1 MIYIYR
7 KTLKTDK
14 LEKID
19 NFVSG
24 SWIILD
30 NPTQNEL
37 LEIKGK
43 FNLKKKYLLDALD
56 DEEIP
61 RLEIDKKNLYIFT
74 KAPIKTKKGFYIT
87 TILFIITPNTLIVV
101 SKKAL
106 LILKE
111 FIEEKIKFYTSQ
123 RTKFL
128 FLMILKINNDFKKV
142 VKFIFKKVN
151 ILNKKIITANPIYII
166 KISRIEILLSDL
178 LANLLSMNK
187 IYETLLKKEYLEFLQ
202 EEKNIVDDL
211 SLSTAEILEF
221 LKSNLKRV
229 QTLKNNYL
237 AILNHQTNQKI
248 QNLTI
253 ITIILFI
260 PTIIFSLYG
269 MNIKLPLQEN
279 DQALYIILFLSSLLM
294 IMTFF
299 IFNKKLK

>member
-37 LEIKGK
+37 LEIKEK

-74 KAPIKTKKGFYIT
+74 KAPIKTRKGFYIT
-87 TILFIITPNTLIVV
+87 TILFIITPNALIVV

-142 VKFIFKKVN
+142 VKFILKKVN
-151 ILNKKIITANPIYII
+151 ILNKKIITADPIYII

-279 DQALYIILFLSSLLM
+279 DQALYIILFLSLLLM
-294 IMTFF
+294 IIAFF

>member
-37 LEIKGK
+37 LEIKEK
-43 FNLKKKYLLDALD
+43 FNLNKKYLLDALD

-87 TILFIITPNTLIVV
+87 TILFIITPNALIVV

-128 FLMILKINNDFKKV
+128 FLMILKINNDFKNV
-142 VKFIFKKVN
+142 VKFILKKVN

-279 DQALYIILFLSSLLM
+279 DQALYIILFLSLLLM